1 MSYIRQ
7 LGHDSSTAWQGY
19 KASNKWHRK
28 KHHVRYVLPSKSMFA
43 PDSDFLRVGYVPM
56 NGWESRQMEEMS
68 LPPQAA
74 EVGTVSLAGGQQLY
88 CRGGLWECLDNWE
101 LL

>member
-43 PDSDFLRVGYVPM
+43 PDSDFLRG
-56 NGWESRQMEEMS
+56 R
-68 LPPQAA
+68 
-74 EVGTVSLAGGQQLY
+74 VSLNADAP
-88 CRGGLWECLDNWE
+88 EFKPE
-101 LL
+101 SE